1 MPRNRIVHP
10 AAAASISAAP
20 TIATPFKPLVN
31 ATLAADEFRFCV
43 ETVLDGI
50 AARIAARKGPRTRR

>member
-10 AAAASISAAP
+10 TAAASISAAP
-20 TIATPFKPLVN
+20 TIATPFRPLAN
-31 ATLAADEFRFCV
+31 ATLAADEFRFGV

-50 AARIAARKGPRTRR
+50 AARIAAHKRPGAPR